1 MWPKWF
7 PTYINLDVFVLRR
20 ILNVVA
26 LTVIHK
32 IVFTSSNSWA
42 NVKSC
47 LSFDK
52 KIQIDHSFQF
62 SCLTCKSS
70 ICSWL
75 FSSSIE
81 SCRSVCVRYMQQVI
95 TKTFAENPL
104 LSLPIPFIPPLVPTS
119 YAFTPQLG
127 AAGSKFAWTK
137 RTVCRR
143 SMAAGA
149 FRWFRFG
156 WVRLSLSHRKPGVFV
171 CRLPSVGVLLPRHQ
185 SDPNFQTHTYYTV
198 ILDKLI
204 LL

>member
-171 CRLPSVGVLLPRHQ
+171 CRLPLCGRPTSETPVRPKLSNTHIFTQ
-185 SDPNFQTHTYYTV
+185 SYLTN
-198 ILDKLI
+198 
-204 LL
+204 